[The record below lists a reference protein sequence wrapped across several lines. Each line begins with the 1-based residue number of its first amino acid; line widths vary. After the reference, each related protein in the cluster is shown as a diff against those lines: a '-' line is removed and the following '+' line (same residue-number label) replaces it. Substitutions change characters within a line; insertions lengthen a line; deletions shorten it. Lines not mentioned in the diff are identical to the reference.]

1 MQRSKIDVYDLVTP
15 AFGVWDK
22 TWFVLTAG
30 DAAAQPAPGLG
41 GAAEERAFNSMTVS
55 WGGLGFIWGRPMAM
69 VVVRPQRFTFEFL
82 ERSSDFTLC
91 AFGEAQR
98 AAINLLGTKS
108 GRESDKMKASGLTPI
123 TVPPVRSPG
132 FAQAELILA
141 CRKSYWQD
149 MDPKHFLA
157 DYIEPLYRGDYHR
170 IYFGEVV
177 AIEGTPAWR
186 RA

>member
-1 MQRSKIDVYDLVTP
+1 MQRSKIDVYALVPP
-15 AFGVWDK
+15 AFGFWDK

-30 DAAAQPAPGLG
+30 DFTAKPVPGRG
-41 GAAEERAFNSMTVS
+41 GDRTFNSMTVS
-55 WGGLGFIWGRPMAM
+55 WGGLGFIWGRPLAI
-69 VVVRPQRFTFEFL
+69 VVVRPQRYTFEFM
-82 ERSSDFTLC
+82 ERGSDFTLC

-108 GRESDKMKASGLTPI
+108 GRESDKLKASGLTPI
-123 TVPPVRSPG
+123 AVPPVSSPG
-132 FAQAELILA
+132 FAEAELILG

-149 MDPKHFLA
+149 MDPTHFLA

-186 RA
+186 RQ

>member
-30 DAAAQPAPGLG
+30 DAAAKPVPPA
-41 GAAEERAFNSMTVS
+41 RAFNSMTVS

-69 VVVRPQRFTFEFL
+69 VVVRPQRYTFEFM
-82 ERSSDFTLC
+82 ERGNDFTLC

-123 TVPPVRSPG
+123 TVPPIRSPG
-132 FAQAELILA
+132 FAEAELILA

-149 MDPKHFLA
+149 LDPTHFLA
-157 DYIEPLYRGDYHR
+157 DYIEPLYRKDYHR
-170 IYFGEVV
+170 MYFGEVV
-177 AIEGTPAWR
+177 AIEGTAAWR
-186 RA
+186 RQ